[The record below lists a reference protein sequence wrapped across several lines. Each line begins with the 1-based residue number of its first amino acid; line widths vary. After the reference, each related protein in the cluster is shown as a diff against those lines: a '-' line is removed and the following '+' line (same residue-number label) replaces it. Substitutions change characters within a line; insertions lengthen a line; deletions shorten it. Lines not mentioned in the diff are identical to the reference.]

1 MAKINEN
8 NQIGK
13 TVFLSY
19 PIPNSL
25 KEPSLL
31 YNNDGLKNCTEQKMN
46 TNTKIDTNVKFLLIN
61 VLNIIN
67 YI

>member
-1 MAKINEN
+1 MAKTNEN

-31 YNNDGLKNCTEQKMN
+31 YINDGFKNCTEQKIN
-46 TNTKIDTNVKFLLIN
+46 ANTKIDTNVKFLLIK